1 MIVEGEMWTG
11 DDGEGRREEE
21 GEIWGPSADGT
32 AGNVSQEYQLPV
44 PDGQRQL

>member
-1 MIVEGEMWTG
+1 MEGEMWTG

-21 GEIWGPSADGT
+21 GGPSADGIV
-32 AGNVSQEYQLPV
+32 GNVSQEYQLPV